1 MLGISY
7 FSNLKFKSLSISKT
21 AFSADEIHSLKVNFP
36 FAEPTAFKC
45 VETLFLPGIKAEIFL
60 SQTGFTPV

>member
-7 FSNLKFKSLSISKT
+7 FSNLKLKSLSISKT

-36 FAEPTAFKC
+36 FADPTAFKC
-45 VETLFLPGIKAEIFL
+45 VETLFLPGIKA
-60 SQTGFTPV
+60 